1 MLAAAVTAFVTVFV
15 AEFGDKSQLVCMTMA
30 CRYPPLHVLA
40 GSMTAMALLMGIAV
54 AAGELVA
61 AAIPHT
67 LVAVIAGLFFI
78 VTGIFSYLRH
88 NGESGEASAKD
99 GFFHTTLMIFM
110 AEFGDKTQL
119 ATLFLAASLGYP
131 LAVFAGALLAML
143 LNNLFAVYLGSRF
156 ISRINPRY
164 LRIGTSA
171 LFILIGLIMIIVESG
186 LIV

>member
-1 MLAAAVTAFVTVFV
+1 MIAAAVTAFIAVFV
-15 AEFGDKSQLVCMTMA
+15 AEFGDKSQLVCMAMA

-54 AAGELVA
+54 AVGDLA
-61 AAIPHT
+61 ALAIPHA
-67 LVAVIAGLFFI
+67 LVAVIAGLFF
-78 VTGIFSYLRH
+78 VATGIFSYLRH
-88 NGESGEASAKD
+88 NGKSREDSGKA
-99 GFFHTTLMIFM
+99 GFFHTTLMIFV

-119 ATLFLAASLGYP
+119 ATLFLAASFGYP

-156 ISRINPRY
+156 IARINPRY
-164 LRIGTSA
+164 LRVGTSA
-171 LFILIGLIMIIVESG
+171 LFILIGLIMIIVKSG